1 MHVVFCFLPHPGHH
15 QPAAHHLRGGRFLS
29 QPLPDIEQDAAGQA
43 HGGPRWGARQKGI
56 VLNHPG
62 EAGMPCCPWGCP
74 LQAWGGSG
82 PTWEECGG
90 AGEPRA
96 FPVSCSVDK
105 WGLSRFLKDQGLAK
119 DGEPGWAKRWRW
131 AWAWGVGKCAEPR
144 RNWLRGLGGGES
156 GEGVK
161 PGT

>member
-1 MHVVFCFLPHPGHH
+1 MVDSSVNHSPTSSKT
-15 QPAAHHLRGGRFLS
+15 LRVKLTVAPDGS
-29 QPLPDIEQDAAGQA
+29 QSK
-43 HGGPRWGARQKGI
+43 KGI

-62 EAGMPCCPWGCP
+62 EGWHAMLPMGSSTPGS
-74 LQAWGGSG
+74 QGGSG
-82 PTWEECGG
+82 PTWEECGGG

-119 DGEPGWAKRWRW
+119 DGRPWVSKALEVGLGLGR
-131 AWAWGVGKCAEPR
+131 VGKCAEPR
-144 RNWLRGLGGGES
+144 RWLRGLGGGES

>member
-1 MHVVFCFLPHPGHH
+1 MLPMGSSTPG
-15 QPAAHHLRGGRFLS
+15 S
-29 QPLPDIEQDAAGQA
+29 Q
-43 HGGPRWGARQKGI
+43 
-56 VLNHPG
+56 
-62 EAGMPCCPWGCP
+62 
-74 LQAWGGSG
+74 GGSG
-82 PTWEECGG
+82 PTWEECGGG

-119 DGEPGWAKRWRW
+119 DGRPWVSKALEVGLGMGR
-131 AWAWGVGKCAEPR
+131 VGKCAEPR
-144 RNWLRGLGGGES
+144 RWLRGLGGGES